1 MIAQLLDRLWSPI
14 AGALVPILLGL
25 LATASIGLTVQT
37 IRIEGLRIWPI
48 KITGLKI
55 ERDQWRS
62 AEHDWRRAAEIM
74 RSSYDVLHGALAVQR
89 VAVDELKAE
98 SIARQ
103 AAGKAARAEAAQR
116 GSSLEAMAKRIEA
129 APPAESGACRTPD
142 AVMAAKGEL

>member
-1 MIAQLLDRLWSPI
+1 MIVALLTEAWVWLAARLAPLAWSI
-14 AGALVPILLGL
+14 CAALALLL
-25 LATASIGLTVQT
+25 VVQT
-37 IRIEGLRIWPI
+37 VRIEGLRIWPI
-48 KITGLKI
+48 KIAGLRA

-74 RSSYDVLHGALAVQR
+74 RGSYDALHQALGVQR
-89 VAVDELKAE
+89 AAVDQLKAE
-98 SIARQ
+98 STARQ

-116 GSSLEAMAKRIEA
+116 GSSLEAMARRIEA

>member
-1 MIAQLLDRLWSPI
+1 VIAQLLDRLWSPI

-74 RSSYDVLHGALAVQR
+74 RGSYDALHQALGVQR
-89 VAVDELKAE
+89 AAVDQLKAE
-98 SIARQ
+98 STARQ

-116 GSSLEAMAKRIEA
+116 GSSL
-129 APPAESGACRTPD
+129 
-142 AVMAAKGEL
+142 

>member
-1 MIAQLLDRLWSPI
+1 MIEQFLTRLWSSI

-25 LATASIGLTVQT
+25 LATASIGLVVQT
-37 IRIEGLRIWPI
+37 IRIEGLLIWPI

-74 RSSYDVLHGALAVQR
+74 RGSYDALHQALGVQR
-89 VAVDELKAE
+89 AAVDQLKAE
-98 SIARQ
+98 STARQ

-142 AVMAAKGEL
+142 AVMAAKEEL